1 MATANTLKLKEFPL
15 EEVIGVTA
23 IFTVIIAGIT
33 GASFWQS
40 VGVFAVVYI
49 LVRSRQMRPTEI
61 EIKTTDKAARR

>member
-15 EEVIGVTA
+15 EEVIWVTA

-40 VGVFAVVYI
+40 VGAFAVVYI
-49 LVRSRQMRPTEI
+49 LVAVAADAAYSNR
-61 EIKTTDKAARR
+61 DKENG

>member
-1 MATANTLKLKEFPL
+1 MATANTLKLKEFFL

-23 IFTVIIAGIT
+23 IFTVIVAGIT

-49 LVRSRQMRPTEI
+49 LAAVAADAAYSNR
-61 EIKTTDKAARR
+61 DKDKG

>member
-1 MATANTLKLKEFPL
+1 MVATANNLKIKEFAL

-49 LVRSRQMRPTEI
+49 LVTVTADATYRNR
-61 EIKTTDKAARR
+61 DKDN